1 MEESIVSRFSL
12 FLGRHRKG
20 LVILVVVA
28 LVAGI
33 GSAVFLTR
41 QGAGNAAQPVTNVTV
56 LKQQD
61 LDRVITTKGVVQSTD
76 THTVYT
82 QLAYKVNEIAVEVGD
97 QVAAGDFLAQLD
109 TRDIAQSIANLEDS
123 LGTSSSLQSA
133 QVTQAQ
139 RNLANAKD
147 QLSLDAKT
155 YQDAIDEAAKAIEDL
170 KHEADDKASGSA
182 GPTADAAVASN
193 TRVVNAKAVVTAAQS
208 AVNTKKATINGL
220 EQDIALVGTM
230 VAKIEAKQ
238 DEIDVA
244 EDPSAL
250 LDQLNTEMAALNA
263 EATALLSA
271 LNSKYMLSSVNLA
284 ALKTALES
292 KLSGAKSELVAL
304 ESALDQAEDSY
315 DDIYEDVED
324 DIWEDEFEEAYDDIY
339 DTYATAF
346 DTKYNLY
353 DQAVKNLENIQRSN
367 NLTIQSR
374 ADALTNT
381 KLSDSTTSI
390 ESQLT
395 TARNNLEDATVT
407 APASGTITEVLAT
420 LGVRANGALF
430 VIQDTQSLELST
442 TVAEYDIPL
451 IKDGQA
457 VQFTT
462 DATGS
467 DILTGTVDRI
477 SPTAINTDGDFTVT
491 VRIDQPDE
499 RLRIG
504 MNAKLTIVLESRP
517 ATFAVP
523 YDAIT
528 TDAAGQTIVMALRE
542 DGVTRYEVPVTVG
555 METDYFVEISGP
567 EVQPGLVVLNDP
579 EGKNVVDPSMT
590 AGPFGG

>member
-1 MEESIVSRFSL
+1 MSRFSL

-20 LVILVVVA
+20 LVILIVVA

-41 QGAGNAAQPVTNVTV
+41 QGGSTAKPETNVTV
-56 LKQQD
+56 LKQKD

-82 QLAYKVNEIAVEVGD
+82 QLAYKVTELAVEVGD
-97 QVAAGDFLAQLD
+97 KVAAGDFLAQLD
-109 TRDIAQSIANLEDS
+109 TRDIVQSITDLEKT
-123 LGTSSSLQSA
+123 LGTTSSLQSA
-133 QVTQAQ
+133 QISQAQ
-139 RNLANAKD
+139 RNVANAKD
-147 QLSLDAKT
+147 QLALDTKT

-182 GPTADAAVASN
+182 GPAADAAVASN
-193 TRVVNAKAVVTAAQS
+193 TRVVNARAVVTAAQT
-208 AVNTKKATINGL
+208 AVNSKKATINGL
-220 EQDIALVGTM
+220 AQDIALVEAM
-230 VAKIEAKQ
+230 IAKIDAKQ
-238 DEIDVA
+238 DEIDAA
-244 EDPSAL
+244 ENPSAL
-250 LDQLNTEMAALNA
+250 LEQLNIEMAALNA

-271 LNSKYMLSSVNLA
+271 LNSKYMLSAVNLA
-284 ALKTALES
+284 ALKTTLES
-292 KLSGAKSELVAL
+292 KLSGANSELIAL
-304 ESALDQAEDSY
+304 ESALDQAESDY

-324 DIWEDEFEEAYDDIY
+324 DIWEDEFDESYDDVY
-339 DTYATAF
+339 DTFASAF
-346 DTKYNLY
+346 DAKYNLY

-374 ADALTNT
+374 NDALTNT
-381 KLSDSTTSI
+381 KLSDNTTSI
-390 ESQLT
+390 ESQLI

-407 APASGTITEVLAT
+407 APVSGTITEVLAT
-420 LGVRANGALF
+420 LGVRANGAMF
-430 VIQDTQSLELST
+430 VIQNTESLELST

-451 IKDGQA
+451 IKEGQA

-467 DILTGTVDRI
+467 DILDGTVDRI

-528 TDAAGQTIVMALRE
+528 TNAAGQTIVMALRE

-579 EGKNVVDPSMT
+579 EGKNVANSSMP

>member
-1 MEESIVSRFSL
+1 MSRFSL

-20 LVILVVVA
+20 LVTLVVVA

-41 QGAGNAAQPVTNVTV
+41 QGGSTAKPETNVTV
-56 LKQQD
+56 LKQKD

-82 QLAYKVNEIAVEVGD
+82 QLAYKVTELAVEVGD
-97 QVAAGDFLAQLD
+97 KVAAGDFLAQLD
-109 TRDIAQSIANLEDS
+109 TRDIAQSIADLEKT

-133 QVTQAQ
+133 QISQAQ
-139 RNLANAKD
+139 RNLTNARD
-147 QLSLDAKT
+147 QLTLDTKT
-155 YQDAIDEAAKAIEDL
+155 YQDAIDEAAKDIERL

-182 GPTADAAVASN
+182 GPAADAAVASN
-193 TRVVNAKAVVTAAQS
+193 TKVVNAKAVVTAAQT
-208 AVNTKKATINGL
+208 AVNSKKATINGL
-220 EQDIALVGTM
+220 AQDIALVEAM
-230 VAKIEAKQ
+230 IAKIEAKQ
-238 DEIDVA
+238 AEIDAA
-244 EDPSAL
+244 ENPSAI
-250 LDQLNTEMAALNA
+250 LDQLNVEMTALNA
-263 EATALLSA
+263 EATALLNA
-271 LNSKYMLSSVNLA
+271 MNSKYMLSSASLSVL
-284 ALKTALES
+284 LSSLES
-292 KLSGAKSELVAL
+292 KLSGAQSELIAL
-304 ESALDQAEDSY
+304 KSALDQAESDY
-315 DDIYEDVED
+315 DTIYEDVED
-324 DIWEDEFEEAYDDIY
+324 DIWEDEFDEAYDDVY

-346 DTKYNLY
+346 DTKYDLY

-374 ADALTNT
+374 NDALTNT

-407 APASGTITEVLAT
+407 APVSGTITEVLAT
-420 LGVRANGALF
+420 LGVRASGAMF
-430 VIQDTQSLELST
+430 VIQNTESLELST

-451 IKDGQA
+451 IKEGQA

-467 DILTGTVDRI
+467 DILSGTVDRI

-528 TDAAGQTIVMALRE
+528 TDAAGQTIVIALRE
-542 DGVTRYEVPVTVG
+542 DGVTRYEVPVSVG

-579 EGKNVVDPSMT
+579 EGKNVANSSMP

>member
-1 MEESIVSRFSL
+1 MSRFSL

-20 LVILVVVA
+20 LVILIVVA

-41 QGAGNAAQPVTNVTV
+41 QGGSTAKPETNVTV
-56 LKQQD
+56 LKQKD

-82 QLAYKVNEIAVEVGD
+82 QLAYKVTELAVEVGD
-97 QVAAGDFLAQLD
+97 KVAAGDFLAQLD
-109 TRDIAQSIANLEDS
+109 TRDIAQSIADLEKT
-123 LGTSSSLQSA
+123 LGTTSSLQSA
-133 QVTQAQ
+133 QISQAQ
-139 RNLANAKD
+139 RNVANAKD
-147 QLSLDAKT
+147 QLALDTKT
-155 YQDAIDEAAKAIEDL
+155 YQDAIDEAAKDIERL

-182 GPTADAAVASN
+182 GPAADAAVASN
-193 TRVVNAKAVVTAAQS
+193 TRVVNAKAVVTAAQT
-208 AVNTKKATINGL
+208 AVNSKKATINGL
-220 EQDIALVGTM
+220 AQDIDLVEAM
-230 VAKIEAKQ
+230 IARIDAKQ
-238 DEIDVA
+238 DEID
-244 EDPSAL
+244 
-250 LDQLNTEMAALNA
+250 AALA
-263 EATALLSA
+263 ADPMADITVLEAALDVLEDEGESLLA
-271 LNSKYMLSSVNLA
+271 TLNSKYFLSSASLSALHSDLEIKLSVSNSELI
-284 ALKTALES
+284 ALK
-292 KLSGAKSELVAL
+292 
-304 ESALDQAEDSY
+304 SALDQAQSDY
-315 DDIYEDVED
+315 DNIYEDVED
-324 DIWEDEFEEAYDDIY
+324 DIWEDEFEEAYDDVY

-346 DTKYNLY
+346 VTKYNLY

-374 ADALTNT
+374 NDALTNT

-407 APASGTITEVLAT
+407 APVGGTITEVLAT
-420 LGVRANGALF
+420 LGVRANGAMF
-430 VIQDTQSLELST
+430 IIQDTESLELST

-451 IKDGQA
+451 IKEGQA

-467 DILTGTVDRI
+467 DILSGTVYRI

-528 TDAAGQTIVMALRE
+528 TNAAGQTIVMALRE

-579 EGKNVVDPSMT
+579 EGKNVANSSMP

>member
-1 MEESIVSRFSL
+1 VSRFSL

-20 LVILVVVA
+20 LVILIVVA
-28 LVAGI
+28 LIAGI

-41 QGAGNAAQPVTNVTV
+41 QGGSTAKPETNVTV
-56 LKQQD
+56 LKQKD

-97 QVAAGDFLAQLD
+97 RVAAGDFLAQLD
-109 TRDIAQSIANLEDS
+109 TRDIAQSIADLEDS
-123 LGTSSSLQSA
+123 LGTTSSLRSA
-133 QVTQAQ
+133 QISQAQ
-139 RNLANAKD
+139 RNLSSAKD
-147 QLSLDAKT
+147 QLSLDTNT
-155 YQDAIDEAAKAIEDL
+155 YQDAIDEAAKDIERL

-182 GPTADAAVASN
+182 GPAADAAVASN

-208 AVNTKKATINGL
+208 AVTSKKATINGL
-220 EQDIALVGTM
+220 EQDIALVEAM
-230 VAKIEAKQ
+230 IAKIEAKEA
-238 DEIDVA
+238 EIA
-244 EDPSAL
+244 EAL
-250 LDQLNTEMAALNA
+250 AAIPPEDTTLLNA
-263 EATALLSA
+263 ELDVLEAEGDAL
-271 LNSKYMLSSVNLA
+271 LA
-284 ALKTALES
+284 ALKSKYLLTSADLTDLLSDLES
-292 KLSGAKSELVAL
+292 KLSGAESELVAL
-304 ESALDQAEDSY
+304 ESALDQAEDDY
-315 DDIYEDVED
+315 DNIYEDVED
-324 DIWEDEFEEAYDDIY
+324 DIWEDEFEEAYDDVY

-346 DTKYNLY
+346 VTKYNLY

-374 ADALTNT
+374 TDALTNT
-381 KLSDSTTSI
+381 KLTDSTASI

-395 TARNNLEDATVT
+395 TARNNLEDATIT
-407 APASGTITEVLAT
+407 APVSGTITEVLAT
-420 LGVRANGALF
+420 LGVRANGAVF
-430 VIQDTQSLELST
+430 VIQNTESLELST

-451 IKDGQA
+451 IREGQA

-467 DILTGTVDRI
+467 DILSGTVDRI

-528 TDAAGQTIVMALRE
+528 TNAAGQTVVIALRE

-567 EVQPGLVVLNDP
+567 EVQPDLVVLNDP
-579 EGKNVVDPSMT
+579 EGKNVADSSMP

>member
-1 MEESIVSRFSL
+1 MSRFSL

-20 LVILVVVA
+20 LVILIVVA
-28 LVAGI
+28 LIAGI

-41 QGAGNAAQPVTNVTV
+41 QGGSTAKPETNVTV
-56 LKQQD
+56 LKQKD

-97 QVAAGDFLAQLD
+97 RVAAGDFLAQLD
-109 TRDIAQSIANLEDS
+109 TRDIAQSIADLEDS
-123 LGTSSSLQSA
+123 LGTTSSLRSA
-133 QVTQAQ
+133 QISQAQ
-139 RNLANAKD
+139 RNLSSAKD
-147 QLSLDAKT
+147 QLSLDTNT
-155 YQDAIDEAAKAIEDL
+155 YQDAIDEAAKDIERL

-182 GPTADAAVASN
+182 GPAADAAVASN

-208 AVNTKKATINGL
+208 AVTSKKATINGL
-220 EQDIALVGTM
+220 EQDIALVEAM
-230 VAKIEAKQ
+230 IAKIEAKEA
-238 DEIDVA
+238 EIA
-244 EDPSAL
+244 EAL
-250 LDQLNTEMAALNA
+250 AAIPPEDTTLLNA
-263 EATALLSA
+263 ELDVLEAEGDAL
-271 LNSKYMLSSVNLA
+271 LA
-284 ALKTALES
+284 ALKSKYLLTSADLTDLLSDLES
-292 KLSGAKSELVAL
+292 KLSGAESELVAL
-304 ESALDQAEDSY
+304 ESALDQAEDDY
-315 DDIYEDVED
+315 DNIYEDVED
-324 DIWEDEFEEAYDDIY
+324 DIWEDEFEEAYDDVY

-346 DTKYNLY
+346 VTKYNLY

-374 ADALTNT
+374 TDALTNT
-381 KLSDSTTSI
+381 KLTDSTASI

-395 TARNNLEDATVT
+395 TARNNLEDATIT
-407 APASGTITEVLAT
+407 APVSGTITEVLAT
-420 LGVRANGALF
+420 LGVRANGAVF
-430 VIQDTQSLELST
+430 VIQNTESLELST

-451 IKDGQA
+451 IREGQA

-467 DILTGTVDRI
+467 DILSGTVDRI

-528 TDAAGQTIVMALRE
+528 TNAAGQTVVIALRE

-567 EVQPGLVVLNDP
+567 EVQPDLVVLNDP
-579 EGKNVVDPSMT
+579 EGKNVADSSMP

>member
-1 MEESIVSRFSL
+1 VSRFSL

-20 LVILVVVA
+20 LVILIVVA

-41 QGAGNAAQPVTNVTV
+41 QGGSTAKPETNVTV
-56 LKQQD
+56 LKQKD

-82 QLAYKVNEIAVEVGD
+82 QLAYKVTELAVEVGD
-97 QVAAGDFLAQLD
+97 KVAAGDFLAQLD
-109 TRDIAQSIANLEDS
+109 TRDIAQSIADLEKT
-123 LGTSSSLQSA
+123 LGTTSSLQSA
-133 QVTQAQ
+133 QISQAQ
-139 RNLANAKD
+139 RNLTNARD
-147 QLSLDAKT
+147 QLTLDTKT
-155 YQDAIDEAAKAIEDL
+155 YQDAIDEAAKDIERL

-182 GPTADAAVASN
+182 GPAADAAVASN
-193 TRVVNAKAVVTAAQS
+193 TKVVNARAVVTAAQT
-208 AVNTKKATINGL
+208 AVNSKQAEINALEADIVSAESLVTAKEVEIAVKNAEILAAATPEEVTTLQAELDVL
-220 EQDIALVGTM
+220 E
-230 VAKIEAKQ
+230 
-238 DEIDVA
+238 DELADLESEVT
-244 EDPSAL
+244 SL
-250 LDQLNTEMAALNA
+250 KAAL
-263 EATALLSA
+263 ETKRSDLAT
-271 LNSKYMLSSVNLA
+271 
-284 ALKTALES
+284 LKI
-292 KLSGAKSELVAL
+292 
-304 ESALDQAEDSY
+304 ALDQAQSDY
-315 DDIYEDVED
+315 DNIYEDVED
-324 DIWEDEFEEAYDDIY
+324 DIWEDEFDESYDDVY
-339 DTYATAF
+339 DTFASAF
-346 DTKYNLY
+346 DAKYNLY

-374 ADALTNT
+374 NDALTNT

-390 ESQLT
+390 ESQLI

-407 APASGTITEVLAT
+407 APVSGTITEVLAT
-420 LGVRANGALF
+420 LGVRANGAMF
-430 VIQDTQSLELST
+430 VIQNTESLELST

-451 IKDGQA
+451 IKEGQA

-467 DILTGTVDRI
+467 DILDGTVDRI

-491 VRIDQPDE
+491 VRIDQLDE

-528 TDAAGQTIVMALRE
+528 TDAAGQTIVIALRE
-542 DGVTRYEVPVTVG
+542 DGVTRYEVPVSVG

-579 EGKNVVDPSMT
+579 EGKNVADSSMP

>member
-1 MEESIVSRFSL
+1 MSRFSL

-20 LVILVVVA
+20 LVILIVVA

-41 QGAGNAAQPVTNVTV
+41 QGGSTAKPETNVTV
-56 LKQQD
+56 LKQKD

-82 QLAYKVNEIAVEVGD
+82 QLAYKVTELAVEVGD
-97 QVAAGDFLAQLD
+97 KVAAGDFLAQLD
-109 TRDIAQSIANLEDS
+109 TRDIAQSIADLEKT
-123 LGTSSSLQSA
+123 LGTTSSLQSA
-133 QVTQAQ
+133 QISQAQ
-139 RNLANAKD
+139 RNVANAKD
-147 QLSLDAKT
+147 QLALDTKT
-155 YQDAIDEAAKAIEDL
+155 YQDAIDEAAKDIERL

-182 GPTADAAVASN
+182 GPAADAAVASN
-193 TRVVNAKAVVTAAQS
+193 TKVVNARAVVSAAQT
-208 AVNTKKATINGL
+208 AVNSKQAEINALEADIVSAESLVTAKEVEIAVKNAEILAAATPEEVTTLQAELDVL
-220 EQDIALVGTM
+220 E
-230 VAKIEAKQ
+230 
-238 DEIDVA
+238 DELADLESEVT
-244 EDPSAL
+244 SL
-250 LDQLNTEMAALNA
+250 KAAL
-263 EATALLSA
+263 ETKRSDLAT
-271 LNSKYMLSSVNLA
+271 
-284 ALKTALES
+284 LKI
-292 KLSGAKSELVAL
+292 
-304 ESALDQAEDSY
+304 ALDQAQSDY
-315 DDIYEDVED
+315 DNIYEDVED
-324 DIWEDEFEEAYDDIY
+324 DIWEDEFEEAYDDVY

-346 DTKYNLY
+346 VTKYNLY

-374 ADALTNT
+374 NDALTNT

-407 APASGTITEVLAT
+407 APVSGTITEVLAT
-420 LGVRANGALF
+420 LGVRANGAMF
-430 VIQDTQSLELST
+430 VIQDTESLELST

-451 IKDGQA
+451 IKEGQA

-467 DILTGTVDRI
+467 DILSGTVDRI

-528 TDAAGQTIVMALRE
+528 TNAAGQTIVMALRE

-579 EGKNVVDPSMT
+579 EGKNVANSSMP

>member
-1 MEESIVSRFSL
+1 MSRFSL

-20 LVILVVVA
+20 LAILIIVA

-33 GSAVFLTR
+33 GSAVFFTR
-41 QGAGNAAQPVTNVTV
+41 QGKRGAAKPETNVTV

-76 THTVYT
+76 SLTVYT

-97 QVAAGDFLAQLD
+97 RVAAGDFLAQLD
-109 TRDIAQSIANLEDS
+109 TRDIEQNIADLEKS
-123 LGTSSSLQSA
+123 LGNTSSLQSA
-133 QVTQAQ
+133 QVKQAQ
-139 RNLANAKD
+139 RNLSNAKD
-147 QLSLDAKT
+147 QLSLDTKT
-155 YQDAIDEAAKAIEDL
+155 YQDAIDEAAKAIENL

-193 TRVVNAKAVVTAAQS
+193 SRVINAKAVVTAAQT
-208 AVNTKKATINGL
+208 AVNSKKTTINGL
-220 EQDIALVGTM
+220 EADM
-230 VAKIEAKQ
+230 AKINSTLTAAP
-238 DEIDVA
+238 DVQA
-244 EDPSAL
+244 EL
-250 LDQLNTEMAALNA
+250 
-263 EATALLSA
+263 
-271 LNSKYMLSSVNLA
+271 LA
-284 ALKTALES
+284 ALKAKYSNNTPTTLEEM
-292 KLSGAKSELVAL
+292 KAAVVAL
-304 ESALDQAEDSY
+304 LDAAKADYALLVNAYNQAESAY
-315 DDIYEDVED
+315 DKTYEDVKD
-324 DIWEDEFEEAYDDIY
+324 DIWEDEFNEAYDDVY
-339 DTYATAF
+339 DTFASAF

-353 DQAVKNLENIQRSN
+353 DQAVKNLESIQRSN

-374 ADALTNT
+374 SDALTNT
-381 KLSDSTTSI
+381 KLADNTISI
-390 ESQLT
+390 SSQLT
-395 TARNNLEDATVT
+395 TAKNNLQDATII
-407 APASGTITEVLAT
+407 APVAGTITEVLAT
-420 LGVRANGALF
+420 LGMRANGAMF
-430 VIQDTQSLELST
+430 VIQDTGSLELST

-451 IKDGQA
+451 IKEGQA

-467 DILTGTVDRI
+467 DLLSGTVDRI

-528 TDAAGQTIVMALRE
+528 TNAAGQTIVLALRE
-542 DGVTRYEVPVTVG
+542 DGITRYEVPVTVG

-567 EVQPGLVVLNDP
+567 EVQPGLTILNDP
-579 EGKNVVDPSMT
+579 EGKNVAASSMPS
-590 AGPFGG
+590 GPFGG

>member
-1 MEESIVSRFSL
+1 VSRFSL

-20 LVILVVVA
+20 LVILIVVA

-41 QGAGNAAQPVTNVTV
+41 QGGSTAKPETNVTV
-56 LKQQD
+56 LKQKD

-82 QLAYKVNEIAVEVGD
+82 QLAYKVTELAVEVGD
-97 QVAAGDFLAQLD
+97 KVAAGDFLAQLD
-109 TRDIAQSIANLEDS
+109 TRDIAQSIADLEKT
-123 LGTSSSLQSA
+123 LGTTSSLQSA
-133 QVTQAQ
+133 QISQAQ
-139 RNLANAKD
+139 RNVANAKD
-147 QLSLDAKT
+147 QLALDTKT
-155 YQDAIDEAAKAIEDL
+155 YQDAIDEAAKDIERL

-182 GPTADAAVASN
+182 GPAADAAVASN
-193 TRVVNAKAVVTAAQS
+193 TKVVNARAVVSAAQT
-208 AVNTKKATINGL
+208 AVNSKQAEINALEADIVSAESLVTAKEVEIAVKNAEILAAATPEEVTTLQAELDVL
-220 EQDIALVGTM
+220 E
-230 VAKIEAKQ
+230 
-238 DEIDVA
+238 DELADLESEVT
-244 EDPSAL
+244 SL
-250 LDQLNTEMAALNA
+250 KAAL
-263 EATALLSA
+263 ETKRSDLAT
-271 LNSKYMLSSVNLA
+271 
-284 ALKTALES
+284 LKI
-292 KLSGAKSELVAL
+292 
-304 ESALDQAEDSY
+304 ALDQAQSDY
-315 DDIYEDVED
+315 DNIYEDVED
-324 DIWEDEFEEAYDDIY
+324 DIWEDEFEEAYDDVY

-346 DTKYNLY
+346 VTKYNLY

-374 ADALTNT
+374 NDALTNT

-407 APASGTITEVLAT
+407 APVSGTITEVLAT
-420 LGVRANGALF
+420 LGVRANGAMF
-430 VIQDTQSLELST
+430 VIQDTESLELST

-451 IKDGQA
+451 IKEGQA

-467 DILTGTVDRI
+467 DILSGTVDRI

-517 ATFAVP
+517 ATIAVP

-528 TDAAGQTIVMALRE
+528 TNAAGQTIVMALRE

-579 EGKNVVDPSMT
+579 EGKNVANSSMP

>member
-1 MEESIVSRFSL
+1 MSRFSL

-20 LVILVVVA
+20 LVILIVVA

-41 QGAGNAAQPVTNVTV
+41 QGGSTAKPETNVTV
-56 LKQQD
+56 LKQKD

-82 QLAYKVNEIAVEVGD
+82 QLAYKVTELAVEVGD
-97 QVAAGDFLAQLD
+97 KVAAGDFLAQLD
-109 TRDIAQSIANLEDS
+109 TRDIAQSIADLEKT
-123 LGTSSSLQSA
+123 LGTTSSLQSA
-133 QVTQAQ
+133 QISQAQ
-139 RNLANAKD
+139 RNVANAKD
-147 QLSLDAKT
+147 QLALDTKT
-155 YQDAIDEAAKAIEDL
+155 YQDAIDEAAKDIERL

-182 GPTADAAVASN
+182 GPAADAAVASN
-193 TRVVNAKAVVTAAQS
+193 TRVVNARAVVSAAQT
-208 AVNTKKATINGL
+208 AVNSKQAEINALEADIVSAESLVTAKEVEIAVKNAEILAAATPEEVTTLQAELDVL
-220 EQDIALVGTM
+220 E
-230 VAKIEAKQ
+230 
-238 DEIDVA
+238 DELADLESEVT
-244 EDPSAL
+244 SL
-250 LDQLNTEMAALNA
+250 KAAL
-263 EATALLSA
+263 ETKRSDLAT
-271 LNSKYMLSSVNLA
+271 
-284 ALKTALES
+284 LKI
-292 KLSGAKSELVAL
+292 
-304 ESALDQAEDSY
+304 ALDQAQSDY
-315 DDIYEDVED
+315 DNIYEDVED
-324 DIWEDEFEEAYDDIY
+324 DIWEDEFEEAYDDVY

-346 DTKYNLY
+346 VTKYNLY

-374 ADALTNT
+374 NDALTNT

-407 APASGTITEVLAT
+407 APVSGTITEVLAT
-420 LGVRANGALF
+420 LGVRANGAMF
-430 VIQDTQSLELST
+430 VIQDTESLELST

-451 IKDGQA
+451 IKEGQA

-467 DILTGTVDRI
+467 DILSGTVDRI

-528 TDAAGQTIVMALRE
+528 TNAAGQTIVMALRE

-579 EGKNVVDPSMT
+579 EGKNVANSSMP

>member
-1 MEESIVSRFSL
+1 MSRFSL

-20 LVILVVVA
+20 LVTLVVVA

-41 QGAGNAAQPVTNVTV
+41 QGGSTAKPETNVTV
-56 LKQQD
+56 LKQKD

-82 QLAYKVNEIAVEVGD
+82 QLAYKVTELAVEVGD
-97 QVAAGDFLAQLD
+97 KVAAGDFLAQLD
-109 TRDIAQSIANLEDS
+109 TRDIVQSITDLEKT
-123 LGTSSSLQSA
+123 LGTTSSLQSA
-133 QVTQAQ
+133 QISQAQ
-139 RNLANAKD
+139 RNVANAKD
-147 QLSLDAKT
+147 QLALDTKT

-182 GPTADAAVASN
+182 GPAADAAVASN
-193 TRVVNAKAVVTAAQS
+193 TRVVNARAVVTAAQT
-208 AVNTKKATINGL
+208 AVNSKKATINGL
-220 EQDIALVGTM
+220 AQDIALVEAM
-230 VAKIEAKQ
+230 IAKIDAKQ
-238 DEIDVA
+238 DEIDAA
-244 EDPSAL
+244 ENPSAL
-250 LDQLNTEMAALNA
+250 LEQLNIEMAALNA

-271 LNSKYMLSSVNLA
+271 LNSKYMLSAVNLA
-284 ALKTALES
+284 ALKTTLES
-292 KLSGAKSELVAL
+292 KLSGANSELIAL
-304 ESALDQAEDSY
+304 ESALDQAESDY

-324 DIWEDEFEEAYDDIY
+324 DIWEDEFDESYDDVY
-339 DTYATAF
+339 DTFASAF
-346 DTKYNLY
+346 DAKYNLY

-374 ADALTNT
+374 NDALTNT
-381 KLSDSTTSI
+381 KLSDNTTSI
-390 ESQLT
+390 ESQLI

-407 APASGTITEVLAT
+407 APVSGTITEVLAT
-420 LGVRANGALF
+420 LGVRANGAMF
-430 VIQDTQSLELST
+430 VIQNTESLELST

-451 IKDGQA
+451 IKEGQA

-467 DILTGTVDRI
+467 DILDGTVDRI

-528 TDAAGQTIVMALRE
+528 TDAAGQTIVIALRE
-542 DGVTRYEVPVTVG
+542 DGVTRYEVPVSVG

-567 EVQPGLVVLNDP
+567 EVQPGLTILNDP
-579 EGKNVVDPSMT
+579 EGKNVAASSMPS
-590 AGPFGG
+590 GPFGG

>member
-1 MEESIVSRFSL
+1 MSRFSL

-20 LVILVVVA
+20 LVILIVVA

-41 QGAGNAAQPVTNVTV
+41 QGGSTAKPETNVTV
-56 LKQQD
+56 LKQKD

-82 QLAYKVNEIAVEVGD
+82 QLAYKVTELAVEVGD
-97 QVAAGDFLAQLD
+97 KVAAGDFLAQLD
-109 TRDIAQSIANLEDS
+109 TRDIAQSIADLEKT
-123 LGTSSSLQSA
+123 LGTTSSLQSA
-133 QVTQAQ
+133 QISQAQ
-139 RNLANAKD
+139 RNVANAKD
-147 QLSLDAKT
+147 QLALDTKT
-155 YQDAIDEAAKAIEDL
+155 YQDAIDEAAKDIERL

-182 GPTADAAVASN
+182 GPAADAAVASN
-193 TRVVNAKAVVTAAQS
+193 TKVVNARAVVSAAQT
-208 AVNTKKATINGL
+208 AVNSKQAEINALEADIVSAESLVTAKEVEIAVKNAEILAAATPEEVTTLQAELDVL
-220 EQDIALVGTM
+220 E
-230 VAKIEAKQ
+230 
-238 DEIDVA
+238 DELADLESEVT
-244 EDPSAL
+244 SL
-250 LDQLNTEMAALNA
+250 KAAL
-263 EATALLSA
+263 ETKRSDLAT
-271 LNSKYMLSSVNLA
+271 
-284 ALKTALES
+284 LKI
-292 KLSGAKSELVAL
+292 
-304 ESALDQAEDSY
+304 ALDQAQSDY
-315 DDIYEDVED
+315 DNIYEDVED
-324 DIWEDEFEEAYDDIY
+324 DIWEDEFEEAYDDVY

-346 DTKYNLY
+346 VTKYNLY

-374 ADALTNT
+374 NDALTNT

-407 APASGTITEVLAT
+407 APVSGTITEVLAT
-420 LGVRANGALF
+420 LGVRANGAMF
-430 VIQDTQSLELST
+430 VIQDTESLELST

-451 IKDGQA
+451 IKEGQA

-467 DILTGTVDRI
+467 DILSGTVDRI

-517 ATFAVP
+517 ATIAVP

-528 TDAAGQTIVMALRE
+528 TNAAGQTIVMALRE

-579 EGKNVVDPSMT
+579 EGKNVANSSMP

>member
-1 MEESIVSRFSL
+1 VSRFSL

-20 LVILVVVA
+20 LVILIVVA

-41 QGAGNAAQPVTNVTV
+41 QGGSTAKPETNVTV
-56 LKQQD
+56 LKQKD

-82 QLAYKVNEIAVEVGD
+82 QLAYKVTELAVEVGD
-97 QVAAGDFLAQLD
+97 KVAAGDFLAQLD
-109 TRDIAQSIANLEDS
+109 TRDIAQSIADLEKT
-123 LGTSSSLQSA
+123 LGTTSSLQSA
-133 QVTQAQ
+133 QISQAQ
-139 RNLANAKD
+139 RNVANAKD
-147 QLSLDAKT
+147 QLALDTKT
-155 YQDAIDEAAKAIEDL
+155 YQDAIDEAAKDIERL

-182 GPTADAAVASN
+182 GPAADAAVASN
-193 TRVVNAKAVVTAAQS
+193 TKVVNARAVVSAAQT
-208 AVNTKKATINGL
+208 AVNSKQAEINALEADIVSAESLVTAKEVEIAVKNAEILAAATPEEVTTLQAELDVL
-220 EQDIALVGTM
+220 E
-230 VAKIEAKQ
+230 
-238 DEIDVA
+238 DELADLESEVT
-244 EDPSAL
+244 SL
-250 LDQLNTEMAALNA
+250 KAAL
-263 EATALLSA
+263 ETKRSDLAT
-271 LNSKYMLSSVNLA
+271 
-284 ALKTALES
+284 LKI
-292 KLSGAKSELVAL
+292 
-304 ESALDQAEDSY
+304 ALDQAQSDY
-315 DDIYEDVED
+315 DNIYEDVEN
-324 DIWEDEFEEAYDDIY
+324 DIWEDEFEEAYDDVY

-346 DTKYNLY
+346 VTKYNLY

-374 ADALTNT
+374 NDALTNT

-407 APASGTITEVLAT
+407 APVSGTITEVLAT
-420 LGVRANGALF
+420 LGVRANGAMF
-430 VIQDTQSLELST
+430 VIQDTESLELST

-451 IKDGQA
+451 IKEGQA

-467 DILTGTVDRI
+467 DILSGTVDRI

-528 TDAAGQTIVMALRE
+528 TNAAGQTIVMALRE

-579 EGKNVVDPSMT
+579 EGKNVANSSMP

>member
-1 MEESIVSRFSL
+1 MSRFSL

-20 LVILVVVA
+20 LVTLVVVA

-41 QGAGNAAQPVTNVTV
+41 QGGSTAKPETNVTV
-56 LKQQD
+56 LKQKD

-82 QLAYKVNEIAVEVGD
+82 QLAYKVTELAVEVGD
-97 QVAAGDFLAQLD
+97 KVAAGDFLAQLD
-109 TRDIAQSIANLEDS
+109 TRDIAQSIADLEKT

-133 QVTQAQ
+133 QISQAQ
-139 RNLANAKD
+139 RNLTNARD
-147 QLSLDAKT
+147 QLTLDTKT
-155 YQDAIDEAAKAIEDL
+155 YQDAIDEAAKAIETL
-170 KHEADDKASGSA
+170 KHQADDAASGSA
-182 GPTADAAVASN
+182 GPAADAAVASN
-193 TRVVNAKAVVTAAQS
+193 TRVVNAKAVVTAAQT
-208 AVNTKKATINGL
+208 AVNSKKATINGL
-220 EQDIALVGTM
+220 AQDIALVEAM
-230 VAKIEAKQ
+230 IAKIEAKQ
-238 DEIDVA
+238 AEIDAA
-244 EDPSAL
+244 ENPSAI
-250 LDQLNTEMAALNA
+250 LDQLNVEMTALNA
-263 EATALLSA
+263 EATALLNA
-271 LNSKYMLSSVNLA
+271 MNSKYMLSSASLSVL
-284 ALKTALES
+284 LSSLES
-292 KLSGAKSELVAL
+292 KLSGAQSELIAL
-304 ESALDQAEDSY
+304 KSALDQAESDY
-315 DDIYEDVED
+315 DTIYEDVED
-324 DIWEDEFEEAYDDIY
+324 DIWEDEFDEAYDDVY

-346 DTKYNLY
+346 DTKYDLY

-374 ADALTNT
+374 NDALTNT

-407 APASGTITEVLAT
+407 APVSGTITEVLAT
-420 LGVRANGALF
+420 LGVRASGAMF
-430 VIQDTQSLELST
+430 VIQNTESLELST

-451 IKDGQA
+451 IKEGQA

-467 DILTGTVDRI
+467 DILSGTVDRI

-528 TDAAGQTIVMALRE
+528 TDAAGQTIVIALRE
-542 DGVTRYEVPVTVG
+542 DGVTRYEVPVSVG

-579 EGKNVVDPSMT
+579 EGKNVANSSMP

>member
-1 MEESIVSRFSL
+1 VSRFSL

-20 LVILVVVA
+20 LVILIVVA

-41 QGAGNAAQPVTNVTV
+41 QGGSTAKPETNVTV
-56 LKQQD
+56 LKQKD

-82 QLAYKVNEIAVEVGD
+82 QLAYKVTELAVEVGD
-97 QVAAGDFLAQLD
+97 KVAAGDFLAQLD
-109 TRDIAQSIANLEDS
+109 TRDIAQSIADLEKT
-123 LGTSSSLQSA
+123 LGTTSSLQSA
-133 QVTQAQ
+133 QISQAQ
-139 RNLANAKD
+139 RNVANAKD
-147 QLSLDAKT
+147 QLALDTKT
-155 YQDAIDEAAKAIEDL
+155 YQDAIDEAAKDIERL

-182 GPTADAAVASN
+182 GPAADAAVASN
-193 TRVVNAKAVVTAAQS
+193 TKVVNARAVVSAAQT
-208 AVNTKKATINGL
+208 AVNSKQAEINALEADIVSAESLVTAKEVEIAVKNAEILAAATPEEVTTLQAELDVL
-220 EQDIALVGTM
+220 E
-230 VAKIEAKQ
+230 
-238 DEIDVA
+238 DELADLESEVT
-244 EDPSAL
+244 SL
-250 LDQLNTEMAALNA
+250 KAAL
-263 EATALLSA
+263 ETKRSDLAT
-271 LNSKYMLSSVNLA
+271 
-284 ALKTALES
+284 LKI
-292 KLSGAKSELVAL
+292 
-304 ESALDQAEDSY
+304 ALDQAQSDY
-315 DDIYEDVED
+315 DNIYEDVED
-324 DIWEDEFEEAYDDIY
+324 DIWEDEFEEAYDDVY

-346 DTKYNLY
+346 VTKYNLY

-374 ADALTNT
+374 NDALTNT

-407 APASGTITEVLAT
+407 APVSGTITEVLAT
-420 LGVRANGALF
+420 LGVRANGAMF
-430 VIQDTQSLELST
+430 VIQDTESLELST

-451 IKDGQA
+451 IKEGQA

-467 DILTGTVDRI
+467 DILSGTVDRI

-528 TDAAGQTIVMALRE
+528 TNAAGQTIVMALRE

-579 EGKNVVDPSMT
+579 EGKNVANSSMP

>member
-1 MEESIVSRFSL
+1 MSRFSL

-20 LVILVVVA
+20 LVILIVVA

-33 GSAVFLTR
+33 GSAVVLT
-41 QGAGNAAQPVTNVTV
+41 QKGKGAATTPETNVTT

-97 QVAAGDFLAQLD
+97 RVAAGDFLAQLD
-109 TRDIAQSIANLEDS
+109 TRDIEQSIADLEDS

-133 QVTQAQ
+133 QISQAQ

-147 QLSLDAKT
+147 QLTLDTKT

-182 GPTADAAVASN
+182 GPAADAAVTSDS
-193 TRVVNAKAVVTAAQS
+193 RVVNAKAVVTAAQS

-220 EQDIALVGTM
+220 EQDISLVEVM
-230 VAKIEAKQ
+230 IAKIEDKE
-238 DEIDVA
+238 DEIAAA
-244 EDPSAL
+244 ENPSAL
-250 LDQLNTEMAALNA
+250 LDQLNVEMTALNA
-263 EATALLSA
+263 EGTALLSA
-271 LNSKYMLSSVNLA
+271 LNSKYMLSSSSLTVLQ
-284 ALKTALES
+284 TALES
-292 KLSGAKSELVAL
+292 KLSGAQSELIAL
-304 ESALDQAEDSY
+304 ESALDQAEDDY
-315 DDIYEDVED
+315 DNIYEDVED
-324 DIWEDEFEEAYDDIY
+324 DIWEDEFNEAYDDVY

-353 DQAVKNLENIQRSN
+353 DQAVQNLENIQRNN

-374 ADALTNT
+374 SDALTNT
-381 KLSDSTTSI
+381 KLSDSTASI

-395 TARNNLEDATVT
+395 SARNNLEDATIT
-407 APASGTITEVLAT
+407 APVNGTITEVLAT
-420 LGVRANGALF
+420 LGVRANGAVF
-430 VIQDTQSLELST
+430 VIQNTESLELST

-451 IKDGQA
+451 IKEGQA

-467 DILTGTVDRI
+467 DLLSGTVDRI

-528 TDAAGQTIVMALRE
+528 TDAAGQTIVIALRE

-579 EGKNVVDPSMT
+579 EGKNVAESSTP

>member
-1 MEESIVSRFSL
+1 VSRFSL

-20 LVILVVVA
+20 LVILIVVA

-41 QGAGNAAQPVTNVTV
+41 QGGSTAKPETNVTV
-56 LKQQD
+56 LKQKD

-82 QLAYKVNEIAVEVGD
+82 QLAYKVTELAVEVGD
-97 QVAAGDFLAQLD
+97 KVAAGDFLAQLD
-109 TRDIAQSIANLEDS
+109 TRDIAQSIADLEKT
-123 LGTSSSLQSA
+123 LGTTSSLQSA
-133 QVTQAQ
+133 QISQAQ
-139 RNLANAKD
+139 RNVANAKD
-147 QLSLDAKT
+147 QLALDTKT
-155 YQDAIDEAAKAIEDL
+155 YQDAIDEAAKDIERL

-182 GPTADAAVASN
+182 GPAADAAVASN
-193 TRVVNAKAVVTAAQS
+193 TRVVNARAVVSAAQT
-208 AVNTKKATINGL
+208 AVNSKQAEINALEADIVSAESLVTAKEVEIAVKNAEILAAATPEEVTTLQAELDVL
-220 EQDIALVGTM
+220 E
-230 VAKIEAKQ
+230 
-238 DEIDVA
+238 DELADLESEVT
-244 EDPSAL
+244 SL
-250 LDQLNTEMAALNA
+250 KAAL
-263 EATALLSA
+263 ETKRSDLAT
-271 LNSKYMLSSVNLA
+271 
-284 ALKTALES
+284 LKI
-292 KLSGAKSELVAL
+292 
-304 ESALDQAEDSY
+304 ALDQAQSDY
-315 DDIYEDVED
+315 DNIYEDVED
-324 DIWEDEFEEAYDDIY
+324 DIWEDEFEEAYDDVY

-346 DTKYNLY
+346 VTKYNLY

-374 ADALTNT
+374 NDALTNT

-407 APASGTITEVLAT
+407 APVSGTITEVLAT
-420 LGVRANGALF
+420 LGVRANGAMF
-430 VIQDTQSLELST
+430 VIQDTESLELST

-451 IKDGQA
+451 IKEGQA

-467 DILTGTVDRI
+467 DILSGTVDRI

-528 TDAAGQTIVMALRE
+528 TNAAGQTIVMALRE

-579 EGKNVVDPSMT
+579 EGKNVANSSMP

>member
-1 MEESIVSRFSL
+1 MSRFSL

-20 LVILVVVA
+20 LVTLVVVA

-41 QGAGNAAQPVTNVTV
+41 QGGSTAKPETNVTV
-56 LKQQD
+56 LKQKD

-82 QLAYKVNEIAVEVGD
+82 QLAYKVTELAVEVGD
-97 QVAAGDFLAQLD
+97 KVAAGDFLAQLD
-109 TRDIAQSIANLEDS
+109 TRDIAQSIADLEKT

-133 QVTQAQ
+133 QISQAQ
-139 RNLANAKD
+139 RNVANAKD
-147 QLSLDAKT
+147 QLALDTKT

-182 GPTADAAVASN
+182 GPAADAAVSSN
-193 TRVVNAKAVVTAAQS
+193 TRVVNAKAVVTAAQT
-208 AVNTKKATINGL
+208 AVNSKKATINGL
-220 EQDIALVGTM
+220 AQDIALVEAM
-230 VAKIEAKQ
+230 IAKIDAKQ
-238 DEIDVA
+238 DEIDAA
-244 EDPSAL
+244 ENPSAL
-250 LDQLNTEMAALNA
+250 LEQLNNEMAALNA

-271 LNSKYMLSSVNLA
+271 LNSKYMLSAVNLA
-284 ALKTALES
+284 ALKTTLES
-292 KLSGAKSELVAL
+292 KLSGANSELIAL
-304 ESALDQAEDSY
+304 ESALDQAESDY

-324 DIWEDEFEEAYDDIY
+324 DIWEDEFDESYDDVY
-339 DTYATAF
+339 DTFASAF
-346 DTKYNLY
+346 DAKYNLY

-374 ADALTNT
+374 NDALTNT

-390 ESQLT
+390 ESQLI

-407 APASGTITEVLAT
+407 APVSGTITEVLAT
-420 LGVRANGALF
+420 LGVRANGAMF
-430 VIQDTQSLELST
+430 VIQNTESLELST

-451 IKDGQA
+451 IKEGQA

-467 DILTGTVDRI
+467 DILSGTVDRI

-528 TDAAGQTIVMALRE
+528 TDAAGQTIVIALRE
-542 DGVTRYEVPVTVG
+542 DGVTRYEVPVSVG

-579 EGKNVVDPSMT
+579 EGKNVANSSMP

>member
-1 MEESIVSRFSL
+1 MSRFTL
-12 FLGRHRKG
+12 FLGRHRTG

-33 GSAVFLTR
+33 GSAVFLTQ
-41 QGAGNAAQPVTNVTV
+41 QGRGTAAIPETNVTT

-82 QLAYKVNEIAVEVGD
+82 PLAYKVTEIAVEVGD
-97 QVAAGDFLAQLD
+97 RVASGDFLAQLD
-109 TRDIAQSIANLEDS
+109 TRDIAQSIADLEDS
-123 LGTSSSLQSA
+123 LGTTSSLHSA
-133 QVTQAQ
+133 QISQAQ

-147 QLSLDAKT
+147 QLSLDTKT

-182 GPTADAAVASN
+182 GPAADAAVASN
-193 TRVVNAKAVVTAAQS
+193 TRVINAKAVVTAAQT
-208 AVNTKKATINGL
+208 AVTSKKATINGL
-220 EQDIALVGTM
+220 EQDIALVEAM
-230 VAKIEAKQ
+230 IAKIEAKQ
-238 DEIDVA
+238 AEIDA
-244 EDPSAL
+244 AKKPSAL
-250 LDQLNTEMAALNA
+250 LDQLNVEMTALKA
-263 EATALLSA
+263 EATALLNA
-271 LNSKYMLSSVNLA
+271 MNSKYMLSSATLSP
-284 ALKTALES
+284 LLSSLES
-292 KLSGAKSELVAL
+292 KLSGAESELVAL
-304 ESALDQAEDSY
+304 ESALDQAEDDY
-315 DDIYEDVED
+315 DNIYEDVED
-324 DIWEDEFEEAYDDIY
+324 DIWEDEFNEAYDDVY

-346 DTKYNLY
+346 VTKYNLY

-374 ADALTNT
+374 NDALTNT

-395 TARNNLEDATVT
+395 TARNNLEDATIT
-407 APASGTITEVLAT
+407 APVSGTITEVLAT
-420 LGVRANGALF
+420 LGVRANGAMF
-430 VIQDTQSLELST
+430 VIQNTESLELST

-451 IKDGQA
+451 IKTGQA

-467 DILTGTVDRI
+467 DILSGTIDRI

-528 TDAAGQTIVMALRE
+528 TDATGQTIVIAVRE

-567 EVQPGLVVLNDP
+567 EVQPGLIVLNDP
-579 EGKNVVDPSMT
+579 EGKNVVDSSMP